1 MNEKGETKGYCFL
14 EFPNHRDAVEA
25 VKTTNNYKLDKSHT
39 FVVNLFSDFEKYENI
54 PTEWEPPVEEP
65 FIDQGSRKSHLLEP
79 DACDQYALVYKGGE
93 EVAVHQ
99 NSVRGLGEPKELQ
112 VRSRWTETYVKWS
125 PLGSYLATCHRMGK
139 FLSEKETYNWDNFG
153 MPKWELVLCLL
164 GAWLL
169 VCLSLI
175 KGVKSSGKVK

>member
-1 MNEKGETKGYCFL
+1 MFQVATVINEHYPVNEKGETKGYCFL

-65 FIDQGSRKSHLLEP
+65 FVDHGSRKSHLLEP

-99 NSVRGLGEPKELQ
+99 NSVRGTGDPKEIQ

-139 FLSEKETYNWDNFG
+139 FHNPCSRNLNSNQNTKY
-153 MPKWELVLCLL
+153 
-164 GAWLL
+164 
-169 VCLSLI
+169 
-175 KGVKSSGKVK
+175 

>member
-1 MNEKGETKGYCFL
+1 M

-139 FLSEKETYNWDNFG
+139 FLSESETYTMDYIS
-153 MPKWELVLCLL
+153 LL
-164 GAWLL
+164 YQNA
-169 VCLSLI
+169 I
-175 KGVKSSGKVK
+175 QI